1 MKIRV
6 LGSAAGGGF
15 PQWNCNCRN
24 CAGLRAGTLRA
35 RARTQ
40 SSIAVSS
47 GTGSG
52 WVLINASPD
61 ILAQLRANPALHG
74 ARAARDTALAAIILV
89 DAQIDHTV
97 GLFMLRESPR
107 PLALWCSDAAY
118 QDLTAGNPV
127 LSVLGHYCGIER
139 HALPTNGEAFTV
151 AGGAELSFR
160 ALAVPGKAPPF
171 SPHRAAPVPGDNLA
185 LLIRD
190 GRSGRT
196 ALYAPGLAAVTE
208 AVWQA
213 MCAADCLLVD
223 GTFWS
228 EDEMSRQGLSGKRAA
243 DMGHLPQS
251 GPGGMLEQLARLP
264 AGKRRILIHVNNSN
278 PILDEDSPERSEL
291 ERVGVEVAYDGM
303 EIEP

>member
-24 CAGLRAGTLRA
+24 CAGVRAGTLRA

-40 SSIAVSS
+40 SSIAVSA
-47 GTGSG
+47 GAGSE
-52 WVLINASPD
+52 WVLVNASPD
-61 ILAQLRANPALHG
+61 ILEQLRANPALHS
-74 ARAARDTALAAIILV
+74 ARAARDTALAAVILV

-107 PLALWCSDAAY
+107 PLSLWCSDAAY
-118 QDLTAGNPV
+118 QDLTTGNPI
-127 LSVLGHYCGIER
+127 LSVLAHYCGIDR
-139 HALPTNGEAFTV
+139 QALPSDGEAFTV
-151 AGGAELSFR
+151 TGAEGLNFR

-171 SPHRAAPVPGDNLA
+171 SPHRASPASGDNLA
-185 LLIRD
+185 LLVRD
-190 GRSGRT
+190 AGSGRT
-196 ALYAPGLAAVTE
+196 VLYAPGLAAVTP

-213 MCAADCLLVD
+213 MSAADCLLID

-228 EDEMSRQGLSGKRAA
+228 EDEMSRQGLSGKRAR

-251 GPGGMLEQLARLP
+251 GPGGMLEQLARLS
-264 AGKRRILIHVNNSN
+264 AGQRRILIHVNNSN

-291 ERVGVEVAYDGM
+291 ERAGVEVAYDGM